1 MPINFKGDNKNERR
15 NFMKISTRGK
25 DVDIYATVE
34 EINAMISGMN
44 SECEDDYYRNYNKE
58 IEDEYIDDT
67 NRLIDRIY
75 AEILRSA

>member
-1 MPINFKGDNKNERR
+1 MPINFKEDNKNERR
-15 NFMKISTRGK
+15 NSMKISTRGK

-34 EINAMISGMN
+34 EINAMLSGMN

-67 NRLIDRIY
+67 NKLIDRIY
-75 AEILRSA
+75 ADILRSA

>member
-1 MPINFKGDNKNERR
+1 
-15 NFMKISTRGK
+15 MKISTRGK
-25 DVDIYATVE
+25 DVDIYATAE
-34 EINAMISGMN
+34 EINAMLSGMN